1 MIFCITPVLCAITK
15 SSGHY
20 IRILNKAWRNAAFG
34 DEYVFEV
41 CYSPLRLIRVINA
54 RMEHS
59 IQPSLLAGGRAN
71 DTRILKSINVLAALK
86 VIRSTSG
93 LSRADIARTTGLT
106 PATVSSVVSILVSA
120 GIVRETGYGES
131 SGGRPPLLLE
141 FNPDAFYIAGVDLG
155 VSKVITVVTNLEGEV
170 VSRARLEIDAHAGPE
185 AIISRLLD
193 ATRAAFADAG
203 DAASKIAGIGLS
215 VPGLI
220 DAERGLS
227 VFAPN
232 IPGWASIHIA
242 KRFRDEFELPCWV
255 ENDARAMAIGEAMF
269 GAGRGYQNIL
279 CVNVGRGIGAGIIV
293 NGEIYRGKQ
302 SGAGELGHMTVDP
315 NGPMCPCG
323 NHGCLE
329 VMAAGPSIAA
339 AAIRAVSSGASTSIR
354 ELTGGRIEE
363 ITAEVVSEAADQ
375 GDTLA
380 QGLIRESGRYLGI
393 GIANALNL
401 LSPEIVV
408 IGGGVARAGDI
419 LFGEVRKTV
428 QRRAFTTMVNLP
440 PIVPSARGEDASSIG
455 AAALVFEE
463 MLTVGRITE
472 LMRATEMGA
481 GMNGE

>member
-1 MIFCITPVLCAITK
+1 
-15 SSGHY
+15 
-20 IRILNKAWRNAAFG
+20 
-34 DEYVFEV
+34 
-41 CYSPLRLIRVINA
+41 
-54 RMEHS
+54 
-59 IQPSLLAGGRAN
+59 
-71 DTRILKSINVLAALK
+71 
-86 VIRSTSG
+86 
-93 LSRADIARTTGLT
+93 
-106 PATVSSVVSILVSA
+106 
-120 GIVRETGYGES
+120 
-131 SGGRPPLLLE
+131 
-141 FNPDAFYIAGVDLG
+141 
-155 VSKVITVVTNLEGEV
+155 
-170 VSRARLEIDAHAGPE
+170 
-185 AIISRLLD
+185 
-193 ATRAAFADAG
+193 
-203 DAASKIAGIGLS
+203 
-215 VPGLI
+215 
-220 DAERGLS
+220 
-227 VFAPN
+227 
-232 IPGWASIHIA
+232 
-242 KRFRDEFELPCWV
+242 
-255 ENDARAMAIGEAMF
+255 
-269 GAGRGYQNIL
+269 
-279 CVNVGRGIGAGIIV
+279 VGRGIGAGIIV

-393 GIANALNL
+393 GIANAVNL

-419 LFGEVRKTV
+419 LFDEVRKTV

>member
-1 MIFCITPVLCAITK
+1 M
-15 SSGHY
+15 
-20 IRILNKAWRNAAFG
+20 G
-34 DEYVFEV
+34 DEYVSKA
-41 CYSPLRLIRVINA
+41 CCSPFRMTRVISA

-59 IQPSLLAGGRAN
+59 IPSSLMAEGKAN
-71 DTRILKSINVLAALK
+71 DTRILKSINVLAALN
-86 VIRSTSG
+86 VIRGTSG
-93 LSRADIARTTGLT
+93 LSRADIARATGLT

-170 VSRARLEIDAHAGPE
+170 VSRARLEIDAQAGPE

-193 ATRAAFADAG
+193 ATHAAFADAG
-203 DAASKIAGIGLS
+203 EAVAKIAGIGLS

-220 DAERGLS
+220 DPERGLS

-232 IPGWASIHIA
+232 IPGWSNIA
-242 KRFRDEFELPCWV
+242 IAQRFRSEFGLPCWV

-279 CVNVGRGIGAGIIV
+279 CVNAGRGIGAGIIV

-339 AAIRAVSSGASTSIR
+339 AAIRAVSSGAGTVIR
-354 ELTGGRIEE
+354 DLTGGRIEE
-363 ITAEVVSEAADQ
+363 ITAEVVSEAANR
-375 GDTLA
+375 GDALA
-380 QGLIRESGRYLGI
+380 QGFIRESGRYLGI
-393 GIANALNL
+393 GIANAVNL

-408 IGGGVARAGDI
+408 IGGGVARAGGI
-419 LFGEVRKTV
+419 LFDEVRKTV

-463 MLTVGRITE
+463 MLAVGRIAD
-472 LMRATEMGA
+472 LVRATGMGA
-481 GMNGE
+481 SMNGE